1 MNSKT
6 ICYDD
11 IFEFCEDVDSSFL
24 RKYYAAIKDNSTVD
38 IAIAAKYDSMLWAK
52 SQQCNGD
59 LV

>member
-1 MNSKT
+1 MKSKT

-38 IAIAAKYDSMLWAK
+38 IAIAAKYDT
-52 SQQCNGD
+52 
-59 LV
+59 